1 MRQKWAFFI
10 DGAYGNGDGDGD
22 GQDRGYGGGQGNGD
36 GNGRGNGDSFD
47 DDARRV
53 PPVRPR

>member
-1 MRQKWAFFI
+1 MKQKWAIFI
-10 DGAYGNGDGDGD
+10 DGAYGNGD
-22 GQDRGYGGGQGNGD
+22 
-36 GNGRGNGDSFD
+36 GRGNGDSFD